1 MFASKSVS
9 YAVVDFVARL
19 LSLKS
24 EHNIPTH
31 PEEARL
37 LTLCWTPYEDLS
49 MLVLRLS
56 SELLLWLI
64 PSLFDVGNSSCQ
76 NVLNSII

>member
-37 LTLCWTPYEDLS
+37 LTLC
-49 MLVLRLS
+49 
-56 SELLLWLI
+56 
-64 PSLFDVGNSSCQ
+64 
-76 NVLNSII
+76 